1 MPSEDKHSRTEK
13 PTARRKKEARKE
25 GTVAK
30 TPEVVTWLIVLVG
43 TYLVQHTFQ
52 ATLALSLKLW
62 GEIVGSMA
70 RPSVATDLTIAGNG
84 ALGAL
89 TAMAPAL
96 LATMGSALAINLAQT
111 RGLITFHPLKP
122 TLSKLNPMK
131 GIKRLVSPQSLWSVA
146 KQILRVAL
154 LGLVVWQTLSKL
166 LPTLTQ
172 NPLSSFAIASLVA
185 SRALSL
191 AREVAGIGLVLSV
204 LDFIV
209 QFRKVST
216 QLKMT
221 KQEVKEESKSQDGN
235 PQMKAQIRRRM
246 RQMARNRMMAAVAR
260 ADAVVVNPTHFAVA
274 LRYVRGQGA
283 PKVVAKGTD
292 FLALRIREEAT
303 LHRVP
308 VVEDPPLARA
318 LYVACELEQDI
329 PNELFEAVARLL
341 TFIYGLRAS
350 GRIAPIDGGP
360 LRPAAPLLVRPLH
373 GTDKGNDDEDEG
385 VPGPQGGGRPQR
397 GGDGGGGGGPVAAVG
412 SLV

>member
-1 MPSEDKHSRTEK
+1 
-13 PTARRKKEARKE
+13 
-25 GTVAK
+25 
-30 TPEVVTWLIVLVG
+30 
-43 TYLVQHTFQ
+43 
-52 ATLALSLKLW
+52 
-62 GEIVGSMA
+62 
-70 RPSVATDLTIAGNG
+70 
-84 ALGAL
+84 
-89 TAMAPAL
+89 
-96 LATMGSALAINLAQT
+96 
-111 RGLITFHPLKP
+111 
-122 TLSKLNPMK
+122 
-131 GIKRLVSPQSLWSVA
+131 
-146 KQILRVAL
+146 
-154 LGLVVWQTLSKL
+154 
-166 LPTLTQ
+166 
-172 NPLSSFAIASLVA
+172 
-185 SRALSL
+185 
-191 AREVAGIGLVLSV
+191 
-204 LDFIV
+204 
-209 QFRKVST
+209 
-216 QLKMT
+216 
-221 KQEVKEESKSQDGN
+221 
-235 PQMKAQIRRRM
+235 
-246 RQMARNRMMAAVAR
+246 MARNRMMAAVAR